1 VRGPQGG
8 RELPHASF
16 STVARGLAVAAFN
29 QHHRAARRMTQPTF
43 TFGIEEEYHL
53 VHLETR
59 DLAAAPA
66 DLMGA
71 CEEVLGKQ
79 VAPEFFRSQIEI
91 GTQVCS
97 SFSQAREQL
106 SHLRSTI
113 AKTAGTFG
121 MAPIAASTHPFAKKA
136 TLETTPKERYQALA
150 RDFGGIG
157 RRLSICGM
165 HVHVAIEDDDDRVDL
180 MNQIR
185 YFLPH
190 LLMLSTSSPFWEGED
205 TGLKSYRLSIFHE
218 LPRTGLPQRFESFGE
233 YQRTVDVL
241 VRAGVIEDASKVWWD
256 LRPSVRFPTLEMRVT
271 DVCPR
276 MEDALTIAALYV
288 SVARML
294 YRIKGRNQRWRSYP
308 AFLIEEN
315 RWRAQ
320 RYGVDDKLF
329 DFGKGSLVPFA
340 ELIDELIEM
349 VAEDAVEIGC
359 LTEIQHARDIVA
371 GGTGADRQLNM
382 LEAQLGRGVARDEA
396 MKGVVDVLIADTV
409 AGL

>member
-1 VRGPQGG
+1 MKP
-8 RELPHASF
+8 PS
-16 STVARGLAVAAFN
+16 
-29 QHHRAARRMTQPTF
+29 F

-53 VHLETR
+53 VDLNTR

-66 DLMGA
+66 DLMAA
-71 CEEVLGKQ
+71 CEEDLGKQ

-91 GTQVCS
+91 GTRPCS
-97 SFSQAREQL
+97 SFAQARDEL
-106 SHLRSTI
+106 SHLRATI
-113 AKTAGTFG
+113 ARRAAEFG
-121 MAPIAASTHPFAKKA
+121 LAPIASSTHPFARKA
-136 TLETTPKERYQALA
+136 RLETTPKERYLALA

-165 HVHVAIEDDDDRVDL
+165 HVHVAIENADERVDL
-180 MNQIR
+180 MNQVR

-218 LPRTGLPQRFESFGE
+218 LPRTGLPQHFESFAE
-233 YQRTVDVL
+233 YQRTIDVL
-241 VRAGVIEDASKVWWD
+241 VRARVIEDATKVWWD
-256 LRPSVRFPTLEMRVT
+256 LRPSARFPTLEMRVT

-288 SVARML
+288 CVARML
-294 YRIKGRNQRWRSYP
+294 YRIMGQNQRWRRYP

-329 DFGKGSLVPFA
+329 DFGKGTLVPFA
-340 ELIDELIEM
+340 DLIEELIQLIT
-349 VAEDAVEIGC
+349 EDATSVGC
-359 LTEIQHARDIVA
+359 LAEIQRARSIVA
-371 GGTGADRQLNM
+371 NGTGADRQLNS
-382 LEAQLGRGVARDEA
+382 LEEQIGRGVDRDQA
-396 MKGVVDVLIADTV
+396 MKGVVDMLIKETV

>member
-1 VRGPQGG
+1 MKAP
-8 RELPHASF
+8 S
-16 STVARGLAVAAFN
+16 
-29 QHHRAARRMTQPTF
+29 F
-43 TFGIEEEYHL
+43 TFGIEEEFHL
-53 VHLETR
+53 VDLDSR

-66 DLMGA
+66 ALMEA
-71 CEEVLGKQ
+71 CEEELGRQ

-91 GTQVCS
+91 GTQPCS
-97 SFSQAREQL
+97 SFAQARDEL
-106 SHLRSTI
+106 SRLRGTI
-113 AKTAGTFG
+113 SRKAAEFG
-121 MAPIAASTHPFAKKA
+121 LAPIAASTHPFARKA
-136 TLETTPKERYQALA
+136 TLETTPKERYLALA

-165 HVHVAIEDDDDRVDL
+165 HVHVAIEDPDDRIDL

-233 YQRTVDVL
+233 YQRTIDVL
-241 VRAGVIEDASKVWWD
+241 VRAGVIEDATKVWWD
-256 LRPSVRFPTLEMRVT
+256 LRPSARFPTLEMRVT

-294 YRIKGRNQRWRSYP
+294 YRIKGRNQRWRRYP

-320 RYGVDDKLF
+320 RYGVDDRLF
-329 DFGKGSLVPFA
+329 DFGKGTLVPFA
-340 ELIDELIEM
+340 ELIEELIQM
-349 VAEDAVEIGC
+349 IAEDAAEIGC
-359 LTEIQHARDIVA
+359 LAEVERARDIVA
-371 GGTGADRQLNM
+371 SGTGADRQLSV
-382 LEAQLGRGVARDEA
+382 LEEQLGRGVDRDQA
-396 MKGVVDVLIADTV
+396 MKSVVDMLINETI

>member
-1 VRGPQGG
+1 
-8 RELPHASF
+8 
-16 STVARGLAVAAFN
+16 
-29 QHHRAARRMTQPTF
+29 MTTPSF

-53 VHLETR
+53 VDLGTR

-66 DLMGA
+66 DLMAA
-71 CEEVLGKQ
+71 CEAELGKQ

-97 SFSQAREQL
+97 SFAQARKEL
-106 SHLRSTI
+106 AHLRGTI
-113 AKTAGTFG
+113 ANNARVFG
-121 MAPIAASTHPFAKKA
+121 LAPIAASTHPFAKKA

-165 HVHVAIEDDDDRVDL
+165 HVHVAIEDPDDRVDL

-241 VRAGVIEDASKVWWD
+241 VRAGVIEDATKVWWD
-256 LRPSVRFPTLEMRVT
+256 LRPSARFPTLEMRMT
-271 DVCPR
+271 DVCPL

-288 SVARML
+288 SIARML
-294 YRIKGRNQRWRSYP
+294 YRIKTHNQRWRSYP

-320 RYGVDDKLF
+320 RYGVGETLF
-329 DFGKGSLVPFA
+329 DFGKGILVPFA
-340 ELIDELIEM
+340 TLIDELIDM
-349 VAEDAVEIGC
+349 VAEDAAEIGC
-359 LTEIQHARDIVA
+359 LDEVQRARQIVA
-371 GGTGADRQLNM
+371 AGTGADRQLDC
-382 LEAQLGRGVARDEA
+382 LEAALGRGESRDKA
-396 MKGVVDVLIADTV
+396 MQGVVDMLIADTV
-409 AGL
+409 SGL